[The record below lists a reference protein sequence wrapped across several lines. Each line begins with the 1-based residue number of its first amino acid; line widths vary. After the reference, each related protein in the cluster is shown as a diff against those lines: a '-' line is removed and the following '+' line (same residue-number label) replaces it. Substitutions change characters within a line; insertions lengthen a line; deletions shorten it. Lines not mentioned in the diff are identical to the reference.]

1 MNSQLYH
8 VAAADWPEMP
18 AFLIPTFNVLV
29 ALAAVLRFLRGYI
42 GFEQLVNET
51 LATPPRPSSEFSR
64 DTLLT
69 TWIRAFC

>member
-42 GFEQLVNET
+42 GFEQLVNKT
-51 LATPPRPSSEFSR
+51 MAYPPARTANSVVGILLA
-64 DTLLT
+64 LG
-69 TWIRAFC
+69 